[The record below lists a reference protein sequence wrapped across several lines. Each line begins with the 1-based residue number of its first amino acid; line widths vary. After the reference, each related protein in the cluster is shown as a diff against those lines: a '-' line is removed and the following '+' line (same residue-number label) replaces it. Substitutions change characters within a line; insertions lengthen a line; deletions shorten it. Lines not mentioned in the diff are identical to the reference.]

1 MVEKFRAFSAYP
13 FRWLKPGPLAQA
25 FTSRAFGALRKHL
38 VGFTTTLC
46 ANPILSIPDKAYRV
60 ALKTLLVLVSGFTL
74 FVSPLLAQKQSQQSP
89 NADDVVRVKTELVQT
104 DVTVVDKRG
113 NFVGDLKAEQFDL
126 RVDAKSTPLAFF
138 DQVITGSPTEE
149 KQLAAS
155 RKGVA
160 SGAGPE
166 SKTETG
172 ADRGRLIFFFVDDVH
187 ISGASMTRARSLLSR
202 FVENKMSVNDRV
214 AVVSTSGQIG
224 FLQQLTDNKAVLREA
239 IARLNYK
246 SNPETTASQVRI
258 SEVDANLVASRG
270 DRGLFA
276 YLVEAT
282 MQEFQTG
289 ALNAANIVKNR
300 VRQINAQAKV
310 AEVETLSRLES
321 LIRSTS
327 PLPGRKLIF
336 FVSDGFVMDSKR
348 SSGTDVMR
356 RAVNQAANVGAV
368 IYTLDTRENFFGA
381 GVDAS
386 RNDHPEFGGRL
397 ATRNLAESKT
407 PQEPLETLAEE
418 TGGRSFLN
426 SNALDEGLAQAL
438 RETSSYYLLAWRP
451 DTENQREG
459 KSRLQIVIRDR
470 PDLRVRLRRHFLDFT
485 TPKTADSEGNKPTAG
500 TAENELRAALASL
513 YPRRELPASLSAGY
527 LNVPEKGTALSVSM
541 QIDSEMLSFDGPAGK
556 QEAVVD
562 VLGVALDDRG
572 KFSSFKQK
580 LNVPRG
586 AINSKEQRLVTWNEL
601 LPLPPGL
608 YQVRLAVRDSLS
620 GRTGSAIEW
629 IEIPS
634 VGPESFSISSLF
646 LGERAADKPIRVN
659 VDRRF
664 ARSSVLRFQTY
675 VYAPS
680 RSAGAPEV
688 WIQAR
693 VLRGSQEVSTVA
705 PSRMPTDISKDPQRL
720 PYWSEV
726 DLRQLPSGWY
736 TLEVSANDRVAGTTV
751 TQRVKFSV
759 E

>member
-1 MVEKFRAFSAYP
+1 M
-13 FRWLKPGPLAQA
+13 
-25 FTSRAFGALRKHL
+25 T
-38 VGFTTTLC
+38 
-46 ANPILSIPDKAYRV
+46 DKAYRV
-60 ALKTLLVLVSGFTL
+60 PLRTLLVLISGFTL
-74 FVSPLLAQKQSQQSP
+74 FASPSLAQQSQQNP
-89 NADDVVRVKTELVQT
+89 ADDVVRVKTELVQT

-113 NFVGDLKAEQFDL
+113 NFVGGLRAEQFDL

-138 DQVITGSPTEE
+138 DQVVTGSPTEE

-160 SGAGPE
+160 SVPSREG
-166 SKTETG
+166 KTETG

-187 ISGASMTRARSLLSR
+187 LSGTSLARARSLLSR
-202 FVENKMSVNDRV
+202 FVENKMTVNDRV
-214 AVVSTSGQIG
+214 ALVSTSGQIG

-270 DRGLFA
+270 DQGLFA

-289 ALNAANIVKNR
+289 PINAANIVKNR

-356 RAVNQAANVGAV
+356 RVVNQAANVGAV
-368 IYTLDTRENFFGA
+368 IYTLDTRENFLGA

-451 DTENQREG
+451 DTENQRDG
-459 KSRLQIVIRDR
+459 KSRLQIIIRDR
-470 PDLRVRLRRHFLDFT
+470 PDLRVRMRRHFLDFT
-485 TPKTADSEGNKPTAG
+485 TLKKASLESNRPTG
-500 TAENELRAALASL
+500 TPENELRAALASL
-513 YPRRELPASLSAGY
+513 YPRQELPTSLSAGY
-527 LNVPEKGTALSVSM
+527 LNTPEKGTALSVSM

-580 LNVPRG
+580 LNVPR
-586 AINSKEQRLVTWNEL
+586 AAVNSKEQRFVTWNEL

-608 YQVRLAVRDSLS
+608 YQVRLAVRDGLS

-646 LGERAADKPIRVN
+646 LGERSADKPMRVN

-664 ARSSVLRFQTY
+664 ARTSVLRFQTY

-680 RSAGAPEV
+680 RGTGVPEV

-693 VLRGSQEVSTVA
+693 ILRGSQQVAAVA
-705 PSRMPTDISKDPQRL
+705 PNRIPTDISKDPQRL
-720 PYWSEV
+720 PYWSEI
-726 DLRQLPSGWY
+726 DLRQLPPGWY
-736 TLEVSANDRVAGTTV
+736 TLEVSANDRVTGTTA